1 MSASPIITLLTD
13 FGTADPFVASMK
25 GVILSINP
33 KATIVD
39 ITHEI
44 PPHGIRQAAFVLKSA
59 YRYFPKGTIHVVVVD
74 PGVGGPRKPLL
85 AVTPQAF
92 FIAPDNGVLSYIYH
106 ENPSTRVYELTVKRY
121 RLKDY
126 SSTFDGRDL
135 FSPVAAW
142 LSRGVKPTL
151 LGRKITEYMKFPIAE
166 PKRLKDG
173 SLQGQV
179 IHIDRFGN
187 LITNI
192 TAEDLK
198 SWIGTGKTPTITIKD
213 RTIKGLK
220 QFYAQASPEE
230 LCALLN
236 SDDHLELFIPQS
248 SAQSLLKAQVDEL
261 MTVT

>member
-92 FIAPDNGVLSYIYH
+92 FIAPDNGVLIYIYH
-106 ENPSTRVYELTVKRY
+106 HNPSTRVYELTAKRY

-135 FSPVAAW
+135 FAPAAAR
-142 LSRGVKPTL
+142 LSKGITPAQMGL
-151 LGRKITEYMKFPIAE
+151 KIARYLKFPI
-166 PKRLKDG
+166 PRPRRLGKNG
-173 SLQGQV
+173 LQGQV

-198 SWIGTGKTPTITIKD
+198 P
-213 RTIKGLK
+213 
-220 QFYAQASPEE
+220 
-230 LCALLN
+230 C
-236 SDDHLELFIPQS
+236 
-248 SAQSLLKAQVDEL
+248 
-261 MTVT
+261 